1 MCFGSMLSLGVVW
14 APKLMMA
21 RGLDASTATWTASLL
36 WLGLAAGCVVIPAW
50 SDAHRSRKLPII
62 VGTVVQ
68 LAAIVAI
75 LYAPSMGTALAMALC
90 FLFGFAN
97 AVHMLAF
104 STAADVVAPDQ
115 IGTAAALVNGT
126 MFIVGGIL
134 ITRPGMRVGSWM
146 AAHDG
151 PADYLSLARFAALP
165 LLVALAIALVLA
177 VVLKETYPRGDG
189 PAAAP

>member
-1 MCFGSMLSLGVVW
+1 
-14 APKLMMA
+14 MMA

-36 WLGLAAGCVVIPAW
+36 WLGLAAGCFVIPAW
-50 SDAHRSRKLPII
+50 SDAQRNRKLPII
-62 VGTVVQ
+62 IGTVAQ
-68 LAAIVAI
+68 LAALGLI
-75 LYAPSMGTALAMALC
+75 LYAPSMSTPLAMALC

-115 IGTAAALVNGT
+115 IGTAAAIVNGT

-134 ITRPGMRVGSWM
+134 ITRPGMRIGTWM
-146 AAHDG
+146 AVNDG
-151 PADYLSLARFAALP
+151 PTDYLALAQYAAVP

-177 VVLKETYPRGDG
+177 LVLKETYPGRDG
-189 PAAAP
+189 SAPGSSR